1 MTRLFRV
8 TALFAALM
16 LLSAST
22 VLANHGQ
29 PDREVPFGGGGTTAD
44 SYGDPSTCP
53 PGAAWRYFSSGQNIF
68 THLGLVTAEVT
79 HCTWRESETTGHF
92 GPGTNTLTAAN
103 GDTLVLSQWG
113 TFEAFLTPD
122 GLFSFVDL
130 EWVAISG
137 TGRFEG
143 VTGSGQAAVVGDIWS
158 GTSTA
163 TYWGTIAYD
172 ASKLSAD

>member
-1 MTRLFRV
+1 MTRLFRATV
-8 TALFAALM
+8 LFAALM

-22 VLANHGQ
+22 VSATHGQ

-53 PGAAWRYFSSGQNIF
+53 PEAHHRYFSAGQSIF

-79 HCTWRESETTGHF
+79 HCTWVDSATTGHF

-103 GDTLVLSQWG
+103 GDTLVLSQRG
-113 TFEAFLTPD
+113 TFEFFLTPD

-143 VTGSGQAAVVGDIWS
+143 ATGSGQAAVLGDIWA

-163 TYWGTIAYD
+163 IYWGTIAYD
-172 ASKLSAD
+172 ASNRSSD